1 MQHQDQLEAALAR
14 VRQRRN
20 LPPPIE
26 RRLLR
31 MRAGLTQSAL
41 AASIGVTT
49 AAISRY
55 ESGDRTPRPE
65 ILAPYA
71 DALKRLALESPEATR

>member
-1 MQHQDQLEAALAR
+1 MQHPDRLEAALAQAR
-14 VRQRRN
+14 ERRN

-41 AASIGVTT
+41 AASLGITT

-55 ESGDRTPRPE
+55 ESGDRTPRAE
-65 ILAPYA
+65 ILASYA
-71 DALKRLALESPEATR
+71 TALARLAKEGA